1 MQGCSSQFKFNK
13 YPCNLILNK
22 TKVSVCKWPVLKAN
36 KIDMWILFISRHG
49 TRCAGEVAA
58 QANNSK
64 CIVGAAYDA
73 KIGGKRKNQK
83 AEYF

>member
-1 MQGCSSQFKFNK
+1 MLLRPILKTESCSIF
-13 YPCNLILNK
+13 
-22 TKVSVCKWPVLKAN
+22 
-36 KIDMWILFISRHG
+36 RHG

-73 KIGGKRKNQK
+73 KIGGLYHIESFNFTSGFPLMKRQ
-83 AEYF
+83 YGVT

>member
-1 MQGCSSQFKFNK
+1 MGTDVPQCMQMSSQRLSTCPHVNQFDFFEQVF
-13 YPCNLILNK
+13 YYVSISWLLIL
-22 TKVSVCKWPVLKAN
+22 SV
-36 KIDMWILFISRHG
+36 FRHG

-73 KIGGKRKNQK
+73 KIGGQYNVTNN
-83 AEYF
+83 